1 MRWLL
6 WVVVLGPLIAIGFIR
21 GREWAGRLKWIGG
34 VAVVCAVIVY
44 AGIAIGSPFIIDYAI
59 DRIPDYESD
68 IRAEFRANYPRL
80 TAELISDEP
89 VERLRRA
96 LDSLLRGWR
105 NQTVPWIF
113 TGVLLFA
120 VGIAWPRVETWRSG
134 RTVPRPPIPKSSG
147 SGPSSSAESSSETP
161 SAKVVDPPV
170 SVEEKH
176 DVGDGAKREATGSEP
191 DSDPDR

>member
-1 MRWLL
+1 MGILEGLKRTFNIAGSKIT
-6 WVVVLGPLIAIGFIR
+6 VTLGNRGF
-21 GREWAGRLKWIGG
+21 GLDVAGCTTLMLN
-34 VAVVCAVIVY
+34 
-44 AGIAIGSPFIIDYAI
+44 
-59 DRIPDYESD
+59 

-120 VGIAWPRVETWRSG
+120 AGIAWPRVETWRSG

-161 SAKVVDPPV
+161 SAKIVDPPV